1 MANQRCQNL
10 VRSDDEK
17 TDSIDAA
24 FDSLVSLGDSCIQEG
39 YQSGVAVSRAKGGRE
54 GLALGLN
61 RGWDIGQEVGQI
73 KAFAEFHLKLAGSS
87 ADDESVAKRNKLNRI
102 LTRISEAE
110 IPFENPRTP
119 EEGERLEIALSDL
132 RSKQKQCQTMLAA
145 LQTSKTEPTQQVTT
159 TKSLDW

>member
-1 MANQRCQNL
+1 ML
-10 VRSDDEK
+10 VTKNDGHLQVVNIPDCNRSDDEK

-87 ADDESVAKRNKLNRI
+87 AEVSC
-102 LTRISEAE
+102 T
-110 IPFENPRTP
+110 
-119 EEGERLEIALSDL
+119 
-132 RSKQKQCQTMLAA
+132 
-145 LQTSKTEPTQQVTT
+145 
-159 TKSLDW
+159 W

>member
-1 MANQRCQNL
+1 ML
-10 VRSDDEK
+10 VTKNDGHLQVVNIPDCNRSDDEK

-87 ADDESVAKRNKLNRI
+87 AEVSCRIFRN
-102 LTRISEAE
+102 
-110 IPFENPRTP
+110 
-119 EEGERLEIALSDL
+119 
-132 RSKQKQCQTMLAA
+132 RS
-145 LQTSKTEPTQQVTT
+145 LQYKNQV
-159 TKSLDW
+159 KGYVIKWSLHFPLH

>member
-1 MANQRCQNL
+1 MVTKNDGHLQVVKIPDCN
-10 VRSDDEK
+10 RSDDEK

-87 ADDESVAKRNKLNRI
+87 ADVSCTL
-102 LTRISEAE
+102 
-110 IPFENPRTP
+110 
-119 EEGERLEIALSDL
+119 
-132 RSKQKQCQTMLAA
+132 
-145 LQTSKTEPTQQVTT
+145 
-159 TKSLDW
+159 